1 MGDIICTY
9 YCIWYCFLYN
19 HWKQRRSFHWI
30 LLLLHSM
37 GPESLMVP
45 DFLSFP
51 ASRSEFCSDFRND
64 RVYCAEYPRVLS
76 SESHLGIFTCPISR
90 VGIIC
95 DLPKRLYSIYE
106 SDPEGVVD
114 ADGCEA
120 LKSAQLIFFSG
131 IGGRDVFADFAAVR
145 LSFTSCSASKFS
157 ARLSALS
164 T

>member
-1 MGDIICTY
+1 
-9 YCIWYCFLYN
+9 
-19 HWKQRRSFHWI
+19 
-30 LLLLHSM
+30 M
-37 GPESLMVP
+37 GPQSRVVP

-51 ASRSEFCSDFRND
+51 APRFEFRGYSGND
-64 RVYCAEYPRVLS
+64 RVYRAQYSRVLS
-76 SESHLGIFTCPISR
+76 GESHLGIFTCPISR

-95 DLPKRLYSIYE
+95 DIPERLYSIYE

-114 ADGCEA
+114 AGGCEA

-145 LSFTSCSASKFS
+145 LSFASCSASKFS